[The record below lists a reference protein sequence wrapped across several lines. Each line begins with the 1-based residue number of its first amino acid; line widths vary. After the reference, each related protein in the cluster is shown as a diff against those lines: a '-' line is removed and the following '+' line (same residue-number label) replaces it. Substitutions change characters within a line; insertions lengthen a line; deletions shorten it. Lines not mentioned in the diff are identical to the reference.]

1 LGTQVVETAPPIL
14 SPEIV
19 APAPEASPGRKISP
33 DLLVVCAVFLFAL
46 GIVLWPVW
54 QATFGGPWAPLSP
67 DHIGLSVEQ
76 QGRNLRVTWDRK
88 MPEISRAEGATLTI
102 LDGSRRTEL
111 ELGKNDLKFG
121 SVVYRRV
128 SGRVEASLSLNM
140 GNTTSLAQ
148 SAIWLTR

>member
-1 LGTQVVETAPPIL
+1 
-14 SPEIV
+14 
-19 APAPEASPGRKISP
+19 
-33 DLLVVCAVFLFAL
+33 
-46 GIVLWPVW
+46 
-54 QATFGGPWAPLSP
+54 
-67 DHIGLSVEQ
+67 
-76 QGRNLRVTWDRK
+76 